1 VIFGFFIIY
10 VKPHQK
16 ANLDHLENLV
26 NLDHQGE
33 WVHLEPSDHR
43 DLQVK
48 LEVRK
53 V

>member
-1 VIFGFFIIY
+1 VNL
-10 VKPHQK
+10 HQK

-33 WVHLEPSDHR
+33 WVHLEPLEHR

-48 LEVRK
+48 LEERK

>member
-16 ANLDHLENLV
+16 ASLDHLENQEI
-26 NLDHQGE
+26 LDHQGE
-33 WVHLEPSDHR
+33 WVHLDPLEHR

-48 LEVRK
+48 LEEKNV
-53 V
+53 

>member
-16 ANLDHLENLV
+16 ANLDHLENREI
-26 NLDHQGE
+26 LDHQGE
-33 WVHLEPSDHR
+33 WVHLDPLEHR
-43 DLQVK
+43 DHLAK
-48 LEVRK
+48 LEVRR